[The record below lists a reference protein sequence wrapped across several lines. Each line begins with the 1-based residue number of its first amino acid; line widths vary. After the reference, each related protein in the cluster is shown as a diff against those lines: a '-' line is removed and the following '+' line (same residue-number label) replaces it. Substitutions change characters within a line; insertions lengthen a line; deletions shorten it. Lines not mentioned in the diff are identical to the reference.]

1 MADNYQSGG
10 DTFSW
15 RRVTAFAAAFALH
28 VFAFAMM
35 MAPIAPPPAK
45 DKAIDNK
52 VLVEF
57 IEPPPPPPPPPPP
70 RRTPLERLDID
81 EATRERLRAAGVT
94 DVETVVEAGVPQ
106 LSVILRDRALAARVF
121 EMAKA
126 MLANMPPP
134 PQPAATAKKRAATKK
149 TGGRG

>member
-1 MADNYQSGG
+1 M
-10 DTFSW
+10 
-15 RRVTAFAAAFALH
+15 
-28 VFAFAMM
+28 
-35 MAPIAPPPAK
+35 
-45 DKAIDNK
+45 
-52 VLVEF
+52 
-57 IEPPPPPPPPPPP
+57 
-70 RRTPLERLDID
+70 ERLDID

-94 DVETVVEAGVPQ
+94 DVETVVEAGVPK

-134 PQPAATAKKRAATKK
+134 PRPAATAKKRAATKK